1 MTPMLYIK
9 SKYRT
14 WQENRFLAKHN
25 CRNRKEYERKYDPD
39 YVPRATQIKNYYQGY
54 KHIHCFENYE
64 NFVYKRIYDYGP
76 GGYRDGF
83 HVICEWCDEQ
93 LQGKWR
99 YDCHRVINC
108 PATANQWEINEIGG
122 GDHWFFAFQNDEDYF
137 IFKLQ
142 WGQ

>member
-1 MTPMLYIK
+1 MTLMLDIK

-14 WQENRFLAKHN
+14 WKENRFLKKHG
-25 CRNRKEYERKYDPD
+25 CKTREEYDRYYDPD
-39 YVPRATQIKNYYQGY
+39 HVPRATQIKNFYQGY
-54 KHIHCFENYE
+54 KHIHCFDNHSSDI
-64 NFVYKRIYDYGP
+64 YKIIYDYGP

-83 HVICEWCDEQ
+83 DDVYDWCKEH

-108 PATANQWEINEIGG
+108 PATAWQWEINEIGG
-122 GDHWFFAFQNDEDYF
+122 HDIWFFAFQDDEDYF